1 MKPECKDGSP
11 PWLEFYNRNVMKIR
25 RIIIEET
32 MVTSL
37 DRKSQLAL
45 YSHPVRGG
53 DRCTQAT
60 SLEAC

>member
-1 MKPECKDGSP
+1 
-11 PWLEFYNRNVMKIR
+11 
-25 RIIIEET
+25 